1 MNALLRVH
9 HRAWLLAALLLP
21 AAVLSGQTVSARAVI
36 AAPRSSVSVGGVM
49 DRVDG
54 LWGGMALGFRAGR
67 FSLSGSGTRGQLTSG
82 ASGTTLERDVG
93 ELALEGAYE
102 FRPWLRVGL
111 QYAARAFSSAAGY
124 QRWDMLSVGATA
136 SRGLGTRAV
145 RAFAGLAYLP
155 VVRVSGQQRPT
166 FALGSDVGIALQ
178 PTHLPI
184 TLRLDYRI
192 ERFRFPA
199 ASRRSEQF
207 EAFTFSMGLALQRV
221 GGRWKT

>member
-1 MNALLRVH
+1 
-9 HRAWLLAALLLP
+9 
-21 AAVLSGQTVSARAVI
+21 
-36 AAPRSSVSVGGVM
+36 
-49 DRVDG
+49 
-54 LWGGMALGFRAGR
+54 
-67 FSLSGSGTRGQLTSG
+67 
-82 ASGTTLERDVG
+82 
-93 ELALEGAYE
+93 
-102 FRPWLRVGL
+102 
-111 QYAARAFSSAAGY
+111 
-124 QRWDMLSVGATA
+124 MLSVGATA
-136 SRGLGTRAV
+136 LHDLGTRAV

-207 EAFTFSMGLALQRV
+207 EAFTLSMGSALQRV
-221 GGRWKT
+221 GGRWKLGAPGE